1 MINLTKGLA
10 MVFHKN
16 QKTAQQQ
23 GVKFK
28 KSMLAMCI
36 MALSAPSFA
45 QDAQQGSEGNV
56 EEIIVTGNRVNLQ
69 NAQDI
74 KRNSDTFVDSISAE
88 DIGSLPDRSVLEAM
102 QRVPGVS
109 IERFAGVDDPDHFS
123 VEGSGAII
131 RGMTQTRSE
140 FNGRDSFNA
149 NSGRGL
155 NFQDVPPELMGG
167 VDIYK
172 NQSADMVEGGIGGTV
187 SLRTRKPFD
196 SDGRVFAISGDMSW
210 GDMAEEWTPTVSALF
225 SDRWET
231 GAGEFG
237 LLLNVADSSLKG
249 TSHGIQSDAYVRY
262 NASDLPGAENFVGT
276 DGKGKVW
283 LPNGSNALMKEDDRD
298 RSGYAVAFQW
308 ENPDDTLL
316 GTFQFMRSDATLSW
330 TEHAFKY
337 QGGYFD
343 PGSSAERRFTRPI
356 KLSSDTSDDP
366 ATFDFDDRGLFQ
378 SGVIADSDGWRS
390 ADGNQ
395 DHIPRAWGTNAV
407 GLFGYKSQ
415 TDTRVNLTNTL
426 VDDYSVNFK
435 WTPNDSWTHTID
447 LQYVDA
453 KTTNDDMVVHLG
465 VHAIEDYTVKTSTP
479 TLNLVEPWNGLRDAD
494 PAAFATG
501 YPGFSG
507 DAAGDSN
514 YFQDPNSYWWRS
526 AMDHFERSEGD
537 SIAFRYDTKYEFE
550 DAGLIKS
557 AQAGVRFAE
566 RDQTVRSTSYGWG
579 SLGPEFSGSAPALW
593 LASPAASSQAND
605 YEAVDWGDFYRG
617 DGVFNVPGNALLHAK
632 EELVWD
638 ALRERRDLLTS
649 AGGNWY
655 HYADRPDLAPGEKYF
670 AAPDIY
676 NTVET
681 NKAAFVRVDFG
692 SDETAVRFSG
702 NVGLRYVNF
711 ERVAKG
717 SIKYPDWVSDFPVPA
732 GLPSSL
738 TPALVQAY
746 AQPLI
751 SNGTYANY
759 AAFLDDPANE
769 WASHANNYLSTEN
782 QQFGNNGFSIEEL
795 TTNYDTWLPSLNIK
809 LELTDDLIARF
820 AASKAIALPDMSDV
834 KNQITL
840 GGQVAGVY
848 PQVDPNNPP
857 PEDAPQP
864 ILGAEILD
872 RSNSGGNPAMKPME
886 SNQFDAS
893 LEWYFASVGSLTATY
908 FYKDLSNFFVK
919 GAFPRTF
926 TNPDTG
932 VSQTVNVD
940 GTRNFGDGKMNGI
953 ELAYQQFFDML
964 PSPWDGLGIQANY
977 TFIDANGVPND
988 EIAAEDSDWVGGDN
1002 DTGARV
1008 SLDDIPLQ
1016 GQSKETYNI
1025 VAMYE
1030 KYDWSVRFAYN
1041 WRSRYLLTTRD
1052 VISKY
1057 PLWNDDA
1064 GYLDGSVFY
1073 NFNEN
1078 ITAGVQLTNILDTQ
1092 TKTIMIL
1099 DGKGLEAGRSWFVN
1113 DRRVALVLRAK
1124 F

>member
-1 MINLTKGLA
+1 
-10 MVFHKN
+10 MVVHKN
-16 QKTAQQQ
+16 DRIETQQK
-23 GVKFK
+23 GERFK
-28 KSMLAMCI
+28 RSMLAMCI
-36 MALSAPSFA
+36 MALGAPAFA
-45 QDAQQGSEGNV
+45 QTDSNENV
-56 EEIIVTGNRVNLQ
+56 EEVVVSGVRTNLQ
-69 NAQDI
+69 NAQEI
-74 KRNSDTFVDSISAE
+74 KRNSDTFVDAISAE

-102 QRVPGVS
+102 QRIPGVS

-140 FNGRDSFNA
+140 FNGRDSFSA

-172 NQSADMVEGGIGGTV
+172 NQSADMIEGGIGGTV

-196 SDGRVFAISGDMSW
+196 STERVIAISGDVSW
-210 GDMAEEWTPTVSALF
+210 GDMTEEWTPTLSALF

-231 GAGEFG
+231 DAGEFG
-237 LLLNVADSSLKG
+237 VLFNVADSSLKG

-262 NASDLPGAENFVGT
+262 SASALPGAENFVG
-276 DGKGKVW
+276 DNGQGQVW
-283 LPNGSNALMKEDDRD
+283 MPNGSNALMKTDDRD
-298 RSGYAVAFQW
+298 RNGYAAAFQW

-343 PGSSAERRFTRPI
+343 PGSSSERRFTRPI
-356 KLSSDTSDDP
+356 KLSTDTSDSP
-366 ATFDFDDRGLFQ
+366 ATFEFDNRGLFQ

-395 DHIPRAWGTNAV
+395 DHIPRSWGDNAV
-407 GLFGYKSQ
+407 DLFGYKSQ
-415 TDTRVNLTNTL
+415 LDTRLNRTNNVVDDFSVNL
-426 VDDYSVNFK
+426 K

-447 LQYVDA
+447 MQYIEAETSV
-453 KTTNDDMVVHLG
+453 DDMVVHLG
-465 VHAIEDYTVKTSTP
+465 VNAIEDYTVTTSTP
-479 TLNLVEPWNGLRDAD
+479 TLTLVEPWNGRRDAN
-494 PAAFATG
+494 PTSFATG
-501 YPGFSG
+501 YPGFS
-507 DAAGDSN
+507 DDPAGDSN

-526 AMDHFERSEGD
+526 AMDHFERSKGD
-537 SIAFRYDTKYEFE
+537 SIALRYDTKYEFE

-557 AQAGVRFAE
+557 AQAGVRYAQ
-566 RDQTVRSTSYGWG
+566 RDQTVKSTSYGWG

-593 LASPAASSQAND
+593 LPSPEAAAQAND
-605 YEAVDWGDFYRG
+605 YETVDWSDFYRG
-617 DGVFNVPGNALLHAK
+617 DGVFNVPGDTLFHAK
-632 EELVWD
+632 EDLVRD
-638 ALRERRDLLTS
+638 AMKKRRDLIVTP
-649 AGGNWY
+649 GGNFF

-670 AAPDIY
+670 AYPDIY

-681 NKAAFVRVDFG
+681 NNAAYVRVDFG
-692 SDETAVRFSG
+692 SDDTALRFSG
-702 NVGLRYVNF
+702 NVGVRYVKF
-711 ERVAKG
+711 EREAKG
-717 SIKYPDWVSDFPVPA
+717 SIQYPDWVSDFPVPA
-732 GLPSSL
+732 GLPQSL
-738 TPALVQAY
+738 TPAIVEAY
-746 AQPLI
+746 AQEQINAGL
-751 SNGTYANY
+751 YADY
-759 AAFLDDPANE
+759 AAFLSAEENE
-769 WASHANNYLSTEN
+769 WASHASNYLSPEN
-782 QQFGNNGFSIEEL
+782 QQFGNNAFSIESL
-795 TTNYDTWLPSLNIK
+795 TTKYDTYLPSFNIK
-809 LELTDDLIARF
+809 VELTDDLISRF
-820 AASKAIALPDMSDV
+820 AVSKAIALPDMSDV
-834 KNQITL
+834 KNQTSL
-840 GGQVAGVY
+840 GGQVAGIY
-848 PQVDPNNPP
+848 PVVDPNNPP
-857 PEDAPQP
+857 PEDEPQP

-872 RSNSGGNPAMKPME
+872 RSNSGGNPGMKPME
-886 SNQFDAS
+886 STQFDAS
-893 LEWYFASVGSLTATY
+893 LEWYFADLGSLTATY

-926 TNPDTG
+926 TNPDSGIT
-932 VSQTVNVD
+932 QTVNVD

-953 ELAYQQFFDML
+953 EIAYQQFFDML
-964 PSPWDGLGIQANY
+964 PSPFDGFGVQANY
-977 TFIDANGVPND
+977 TYIDAKGVPND
-988 EIAAEDSDWVGGDN
+988 EVAAEDADWVGGDN

-1016 GQSKETYNI
+1016 GQSKETYNL

-1064 GYLDGSVFY
+1064 GYLDGSIFY

-1078 ITAGVQLTNILDTQ
+1078 ITAGLQFTNLLDTQ

-1113 DRRVALVLRAK
+1113 DRRVALVFRAK

>member
-1 MINLTKGLA
+1 

-16 QKTAQQQ
+16 DKSALQQ
-23 GVKFK
+23 GAKFK
-28 KSMLAMCI
+28 RSMLAVCI
-36 MALSAPSFA
+36 VALSGAANA
-45 QDAQQGSEGNV
+45 QDQAGNTNDNV
-56 EEIIVTGNRVNLQ
+56 EEVVVSGVRTNLQ

-74 KRNSDTFVDSISAE
+74 KRNSDTFVDAISAE

-102 QRVPGVS
+102 QRIPGVS

-172 NQSADMVEGGIGGTV
+172 NQSADMIEGGIGGTV

-196 SDGRVFAISGDMSW
+196 SNERVIAISGDVSY
-210 GDMAEEWTPTVSALF
+210 GDMTEEWTPTVSALY

-237 LLLNVADSSLKG
+237 VLFNIADSQLKG
-249 TSHGIQSDAYVRY
+249 TSHGIQSDAFVRY
-262 NASDLPGAENFVGT
+262 AAKDIPGAEAFVGA
-276 DGKGKVW
+276 DNKGEVW

-298 RSGYAVAFQW
+298 RSGYAAAFQW

-343 PGSSAERRFTRPI
+343 PGTQSARRFTRPI
-356 KLSSDTSDDP
+356 KLSTDTSADP

-378 SGVIADSDGWRS
+378 AGVIADSDGWRS

-395 DHIPRAWGTNAV
+395 DHIPRAWGDNSV
-407 GLFGYKSQ
+407 PLFGYKSQ
-415 TDTRVNLTNTL
+415 TDTRFNTTNTL
-426 VDDYSVNFK
+426 VDDYSLNFK
-435 WTPNDSWTHTID
+435 WTPDDHWTHTVD
-447 LQYVDA
+447 FQYVDA
-453 KTTNDDMVVHLG
+453 KTTNDDATVHLG
-465 VHAIEDYTVKTSTP
+465 IHAIEDYNLRTSTP
-479 TLNLVEPWNGLRDAD
+479 TLTLVEPWNGLRDAN
-494 PAAFATG
+494 PASFATG

-507 DAAGDSN
+507 DPAGDSN

-526 AMDHFERSEGD
+526 AMDHYERSEGD
-537 SIAFRYDTKYEFE
+537 SVAFRYDVKYDFE

-566 RDQTVRSTSYGWG
+566 REQTVKSTSWGWG
-579 SLGPEFSGSAPALW
+579 SLGPEFTGAATAFW
-593 LASPAASSQAND
+593 LPTVAAQSND
-605 YEAVDWGDFYRG
+605 YEAVDWSDFYRG
-617 DGVFNVPGNALLHAK
+617 DGTLTIPGDSLLHAK
-632 EELVWD
+632 EDLVK
-638 ALRERRDLLTS
+638 AVLRGDRDLLVS
-649 AGGNWY
+649 AGGNFVPY
-655 HYADRPDLAPGEKYF
+655 PKEGGRAPGEKYF
-670 AAPDIY
+670 ALPDIY
-676 NTVET
+676 TTTET
-681 NKAAFVRVDFG
+681 NQAAYARLDFG
-692 SDETAVRFSG
+692 SDDTAVRFSG
-702 NVGLRYVNF
+702 NVGVRYVEF

-717 SIKYPDWVSDFPVPA
+717 SVEYPDWVTDFPVPA
-732 GLPSSL
+732 GVPSSL
-738 TPALVQAY
+738 TPQIVDAY

-751 SNGTYANY
+751 ANGTYANM
-759 AAFLDDPANE
+759 AAFLAANS
-769 WASHANNYLSTEN
+769 WASHAPNFLSEGD
-782 QQFGNNGFSIEEL
+782 QKFGNDAFTVEDL
-795 TTNYDTWLPSLNIK
+795 TTTYDTWLPSLNLK
-809 LELTDDLIARF
+809 LELTDDLITRF
-820 AASKAIALPDMSDV
+820 AASKAIALPDMSEV
-834 KNQITL
+834 RNQIEL
-840 GGQVAGVY
+840 SGQVAGVY
-848 PQVDPNNPP
+848 PVTDPNNPP
-857 PEDAPQP
+857 PPGSTQNL
-864 ILGAEILD
+864 LGAEVLD
-872 RSNSGGNPAMKPME
+872 LQGDGGNPALKPME
-886 SNQFDAS
+886 STQYDVS
-893 LEWYFASVGSLTATY
+893 LEWYFADVGSLTTTF
-908 FYKDLSNFFVK
+908 FYKDLNNFFVS

-926 TNPDTG
+926 TNPETG
-932 VSQTVNVD
+932 ASKTIDVS
-940 GTRNFGDGKMNGI
+940 GTKNFGSGEMQGV

-964 PSPWDGLGIQANY
+964 PSPFDGLGLQMNY
-977 TFIDANGVPND
+977 TYIDAKGVPNNEED
-988 EIAAEDSDWVGGDN
+988 ADDSDWAGGDN

-1008 SLDDIPLQ
+1008 SLDSIPLQ
-1016 GQSKETYNI
+1016 GQSDKTYNI

-1078 ITAGVQLTNILDTQ
+1078 ITAGVQFTNLLDTQ
-1092 TKTIMIL
+1092 AKTIMIL

-1113 DRRVALVLRAK
+1113 DIT
-1124 F
+1124 